1 VVEYYSK
8 MCGLADE
15 LVTTGH
21 PLGDEEFVSYVLVGL
36 DEDFDPMVFAV
47 VARIESISPT
57 NLYSQM
63 LSHELRRDRQ
73 SFDGTHGSYSS
84 ANAVVHRRDSDLG
97 RFNGQDRGRG
107 RGGRTPAHNN
117 NSNSRTPASHSFD
130 NSNNCPRCQV
140 CLGPGHMA
148 NIFWYRFDE
157 EYAAISMNHGTYP
170 NWYLDSSA
178 TDHIIGEL
186 DS

>member
-1 VVEYYSK
+1 

-15 LVTTGH
+15 LATTGH
-21 PLGDEEFVSYVLVGL
+21 PLGDEEFVSYVLVDL

-84 ANAVVHRRDSDLG
+84 ANAVVHGRDSDLG
-97 RFNGQDRGRG
+97 HFNG
-107 RGGRTPAHNN
+107 
-117 NSNSRTPASHSFD
+117 
-130 NSNNCPRCQV
+130 
-140 CLGPGHMA
+140 
-148 NIFWYRFDE
+148 
-157 EYAAISMNHGTYP
+157 
-170 NWYLDSSA
+170 
-178 TDHIIGEL
+178 
-186 DS
+186 